1 MPDKEICVRTPCNDF
16 WCKIKIIP
24 CPFVK
29 DTDRTADRTGDH
41 VRYFLFCMPAGS
53 GTGGSSGD
61 IVMKH
66 SQHFFKEIISMRR
79 TQKTGK
85 KRIFHC
91 ITADRQKIGL
101 TDIVVIFRMKFFH
114 YGENIM
120 DRLFFNSRYKRG
132 DVLIMIIKSASRDTG
147 CFVISDTV
155 IWSVVF
161 FFTSL
166 KKAPRIASSA
176 TEYLSSETRILS

>member
-1 MPDKEICVRTPCNDF
+1 M
-16 WCKIKIIP
+16 
-24 CPFVK
+24 K

-147 CFVISDTV
+147 CFCDIGYSDLV
-155 IWSVVF
+155 SSF
-161 FFTSL
+161 FLYKL
-166 KKAPRIASSA
+166 KKSTQNSFIRYRISFI
-176 TEYLSSETRILS
+176 RNWILHSHDSLPHLINKYNKV